1 LGITAQPLK
10 LKIKV
15 KIGAKI
21 NKPLLER
28 VGIIIS
34 FITSFKPSAK
44 GCSKPQNPTTSGPR
58 RRCTDA
64 INFRSANVK

>member
-1 LGITAQPLK
+1 LGITAQPVK
-10 LKIKV
+10 LKTKV
-15 KIGAKI
+15 KIGAKT

-28 VGIIIS
+28 VGTIIS
-34 FITSFKPSAK
+34 LMTNFKPSAK

-58 RRCTDA
+58 RRCTEA